1 VADVGFPYPAG
12 MGFEHIL
19 IISLAAAVF
28 VLLGALWLA
37 RTGTRRANH
46 RRQRRAR
53 RGEERA
59 RRLLRRAG
67 FRIDADQA
75 RETWWMLVDGR
86 DVEVQVRADYLVSR
100 FRRRYVA
107 EVKTGE
113 LAPDP
118 TYPPTRRQLLEYS
131 LAFDVDGVLLVD
143 VEEGDILEVGFP
155 EV

>member
-1 VADVGFPYPAG
+1 
-12 MGFEHIL
+12 MGIEHIL
-19 IISLAAAVF
+19 IIGLAAAVF
-28 VLLGALWLA
+28 VLIGALWLS
-37 RTGTRRANH
+37 RTRARRANR

-53 RGEERA
+53 RGEDRA
-59 RRLLRRAG
+59 QRILRRAG
-67 FRIDADQA
+67 FRIEADQA
-75 RETWWMLVDGR
+75 TETWWMLVDGR

-100 FRRRYVA
+100 FRRTYVA

-143 VEEGDILEVGFP
+143 MEEGEILEVGFP

>member
-1 VADVGFPYPAG
+1 
-12 MGFEHIL
+12 MGIEHIL
-19 IISLAAAVF
+19 IIGLAAAVF
-28 VLLGALWLA
+28 VLLASLWLA
-37 RTGTRRANH
+37 RTRARRANH

-53 RGEERA
+53 QGEERA
-59 RRLLRRAG
+59 QRLLRRAG
-67 FRIDADQA
+67 FRIDARQA
-75 RETWWMLVDGR
+75 SETWWMLVDGR

-100 FRRRYVA
+100 FRRTYVA

-118 TYPPTRRQLLEYS
+118 AYPPTRRQLLEYS

-143 VEEGDILEVGFP
+143 VEAGEILEVGFP